1 MGPQACNKAPEDNGR
16 QWQPVAGSAWS
27 KREPRRCLEI
37 RAQAPGRQRG
47 RLPWAPRG
55 PLGSSDGSRR
65 PRPAEASP
73 EAGLDDLAGGTR
85 KGGPALQ
92 KAEVK
97 GEGGPGAEG
106 DVTGCNSG
114 GGGGPGG
121 GSEASIFKKG
131 HGSGQALEHLGQ

>member
-1 MGPQACNKAPEDNGR
+1 M
-16 QWQPVAGSAWS
+16 
-27 KREPRRCLEI
+27 
-37 RAQAPGRQRG
+37 
-47 RLPWAPRG
+47 
-55 PLGSSDGSRR
+55 
-65 PRPAEASP
+65 
-73 EAGLDDLAGGTR
+73 
-85 KGGPALQ
+85 Q